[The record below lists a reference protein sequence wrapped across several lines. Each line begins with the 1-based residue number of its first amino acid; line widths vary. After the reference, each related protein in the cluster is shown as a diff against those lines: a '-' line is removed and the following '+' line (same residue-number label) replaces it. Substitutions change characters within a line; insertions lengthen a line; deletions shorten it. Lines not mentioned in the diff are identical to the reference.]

1 MATTLRS
8 DSTSRAPLGD
18 LLREWRKRRH
28 HSQLSLALEAGIS
41 QRHLSF
47 VESGRSQ
54 PSREMVL
61 KLAEQLEI
69 PLRERNRMLMAA
81 GFAPLYPERA
91 LDDPA
96 LDAARRA
103 IERVLEAHEPY
114 PALAI
119 DRHWNLVAANR
130 AVQPFMTSAAPALL
144 TPPIN
149 VLRLSLHP
157 EGLAPRIANFAQWRS
172 YLLCRIQRENELSGD
187 PVMRE
192 LLAELQGYSSEGAS
206 DDTAMPSIAHADDRV
221 FVPLQL
227 TSEDGLLTFIS
238 TTTVFG
244 TPVDVTVSEIA
255 LECLFP
261 ADDVTA
267 SHLRKLQSVPNGS
280 A

>member
-8 DSTSRAPLGD
+8 DTRATLGD

-47 VESGRSQ
+47 VESGRST

-69 PLRERNRMLMAA
+69 PLRERNRLLIAA

-130 AVQPFMTSAAPALL
+130 AVQPFMTSAAPLLL

-157 EGLAPRIANFAQWRS
+157 EGLAPRIANFAQWRG
-172 YLLCRIQRENELSGD
+172 YLLRRIQRENELSGD

-206 DDTAMPSIAHADDRV
+206 DD
-221 FVPLQL
+221 
-227 TSEDGLLTFIS
+227 
-238 TTTVFG
+238 
-244 TPVDVTVSEIA
+244 
-255 LECLFP
+255 
-261 ADDVTA
+261 
-267 SHLRKLQSVPNGS
+267 K
-280 A
+280 

>member
-1 MATTLRS
+1 MATTLRT
-8 DSTSRAPLGD
+8 DASRATLGD

-28 HSQLSLALEAGIS
+28 HSQLSLALDAGIS

-47 VESGRSQ
+47 VESGRST

-69 PLRERNRMLMAA
+69 PLRERNRLLIAA
-81 GFAPLYPERA
+81 GFAPLYPEHTF
-91 LDDPA
+91 DDPA

-103 IERVLEAHEPY
+103 IERVLQAHEPY

-130 AVQPFMTSAAPALL
+130 AVQPFMAAAAPSLL

-157 EGLAPRIANFAQWRS
+157 DGLASRIANFAQWKS
-172 YLLCRIQRENELSGD
+172 YLLRRIQRENELNGD
-187 PVMRE
+187 PVMRD
-192 LLAELQGYSSEGAS
+192 LLTELQGYSSDGGAG
-206 DDTAMPSIAHADDRV
+206 DLTMPSIAHADDRV

-227 TSEDGLLTFIS
+227 TSEDGMLTFIS

-244 TPVDVTVSEIA
+244 TPVDVTVSELA

-267 SHLRKLQSVPNGS
+267 AYLRKLQSLPNGS
-280 A
+280 V

>member
-1 MATTLRS
+1 MSIPLRA
-8 DSTSRAPLGD
+8 DSASRATLGD
-18 LLREWRKRRH
+18 LLRDWRKRRH
-28 HSQLSLALEAGIS
+28 HSQLSLALEAGVS

-69 PLRERNRMLMAA
+69 PLRERNRLLIAA
-81 GFAPLYPERA
+81 GFAPLYPEHA
-91 LDDPA
+91 FDDPA

-103 IERVLEAHEPY
+103 IERVLQAHEPY

-119 DRHWNLVAANR
+119 DRRWNLVAANR
-130 AVQPFMTSAAPALL
+130 AVQPFMVPASPSLL
-144 TPPIN
+144 EPPIN

-157 EGLAPRIANFAQWRS
+157 EGLAPRIANFVQWRT
-172 YLLCRIQRENELSGD
+172 YLLRRIQRETELTGD
-187 PVMRE
+187 PFMRE
-192 LLAELQGYSSEGAS
+192 LLAELQSYASDGAS
-206 DDTAMPSIAHADDRV
+206 DDLTTPSIAYADDRV

-227 TSEDGLLTFIS
+227 TSEDGVLTFIS

-267 SHLRKLQSVPNGS
+267 EHLRKLQSAG
-280 A
+280 ATA

>member
-1 MATTLRS
+1 MATTLRT
-8 DSTSRAPLGD
+8 DAPTRATLGD

-28 HSQLSLALEAGIS
+28 HSQLSLALDAGIS

-47 VESGRSQ
+47 VESGRST

-69 PLRERNRMLMAA
+69 PLRERNRLLIAA
-81 GFAPLYPERA
+81 GFAPLYPEHA
-91 LDDPA
+91 FTDPA

-103 IERVLEAHEPY
+103 IERVLQAHEPY

-130 AVQPFMTSAAPALL
+130 AVQPFMAAAAPALL

-157 EGLAPRIANFAQWRS
+157 EGLAPRIANFAQWKS
-172 YLLCRIQRENELSGD
+172 YLLRRIQRENELSGD
-187 PVMRE
+187 PVMRA
-192 LLAELQGYSSEGAS
+192 LLAELQGYPSEGAS

-227 TSEDGLLTFIS
+227 TSEDGVLTFIS

-267 SHLRKLQSVPNGS
+267 AHLRKLQAG
-280 A
+280 

>member
-8 DSTSRAPLGD
+8 DSPRATLGD

-47 VESGRSQ
+47 VESGRST

-69 PLRERNRMLMAA
+69 PLRERNRLLIAA
-81 GFAPLYPERA
+81 GFAPLYPEHA

-103 IERVLEAHEPY
+103 IERVLQAHEPY

-130 AVQPFMTSAAPALL
+130 AVQPFMAAAAPSLL

-157 EGLAPRIANFAQWRS
+157 EGLAPRIANFAQWKS
-172 YLLCRIQRENELSGD
+172 YLVRRIQRENELSGD
-187 PVMRE
+187 PAMRE

-206 DDTAMPSIAHADDRV
+206 DLTTPSIAHADDRV

-227 TSEDGLLTFIS
+227 TSEDGVLTFIS

-267 SHLRKLQSVPNGS
+267 AHLRKLQSLPNGS
-280 A
+280 